1 MDDSGWVKYWA
12 DERGKVAELEYKS
25 FITSM
30 ERADKKT
37 GWVGKACR
45 SFADKRDKV
54 GIDGVPNSCSST
66 VDKLG
71 KMTHHFDA
79 IFHLLH
85 RGKLH

>member
-37 GWVGKACR
+37 GWVGKKPFVLLPISVTKWVLMA
-45 SFADKRDKV
+45 SL
-54 GIDGVPNSCSST
+54 
-66 VDKLG
+66 KLNLAE
-71 KMTHHFDA
+71 K
-79 IFHLLH
+79 
-85 RGKLH
+85 